1 MFFDDKKKLA
11 HTLVAKRKATG
22 ERTSGPAPMVPEEH
36 HTEEGELEPMHLAA
50 EDIMAAHH
58 EKSAGKLREALG
70 NFIDLHHAKAPE
82 VHEEEA

>member
-36 HTEEGELEPMHLAA
+36 HTEEGELEPRHLAA
-50 EDIMAAHH
+50 QDIMAAHH
-58 EKSAGKLREALG
+58 EKSPAKLMEALG
-70 NFIDLHHAKAPE
+70 NFIDLHHGHE
-82 VHEEEA
+82 VTSKEE